1 MNLKQKVEAWQILKD
16 ANSDLNAQVKL
27 NSETMANLE
36 REILEDME
44 NGGMD
49 KISVN
54 GYTFTK
60 SEKLLP
66 TIMDFK
72 ALIEFMAE
80 SGNTALLQRRVGQ
93 KAFQEFFES
102 YGFLTTAFSNLN
114 RPGAQGVIVKI
125 SMQSH
130 LDFCAVSANNGL
142 PMSCF
147 G

>member
-1 MNLKQKVEAWQILKD
+1 MNLKQKVEAWQLLKD
-16 ANSDLNAQVKL
+16 ANSELNAQVKL
-27 NSETMANLE
+27 NTETMANLE

-66 TIMDFK
+66 TIMDFE
-72 ALIEFMAE
+72 ALIKFMAE

-102 YGFLTTAFSNLN
+102 YGFYPEGLDAHITTVL
-114 RPGAQGVIVKI
+114 
-125 SMQSH
+125 
-130 LDFCAVSANNGL
+130 SARKG
-142 PMSCF
+142 
-147 G
+147 